1 MGNIVLKITALIFG
15 IALWFLVISQKDFQL
30 SVEVPL
36 NFVKLPETM
45 AIASKPPHFLHI
57 TVEGKSWDLIRLNNI
72 VKDYKQNSIA
82 MIVDLQQA
90 ELGATRIHLDSK
102 NFVAQGFPDIHFVDP
117 ENQLLFVDLDIDTR
131 ITRNVPIKSVAT
143 FNAAQGYLLADVPKI
158 TPEEVLVSGARN
170 ALTRIIDIP
179 TDSIFFDSLQTS
191 EKYHIPLDFSTLPAF
206 VTPSDSSVQ
215 ISVDIQKMG
224 SKTYKNIPVNLIGFF
239 SRDTFALEP
248 KVLSVEI
255 TGGEQALDSISAEH
269 IELAI
274 EYNRFAIEDADSLP
288 PTVKLSLPVQINR
301 DMAIKAIQL
310 KPEKVTLVRK
320 EIKVETPKDSL
331 EEVAP

>member
-1 MGNIVLKITALIFG
+1 
-15 IALWFLVISQKDFQL
+15 
-30 SVEVPL
+30 
-36 NFVKLPETM
+36 
-45 AIASKPPHFLHI
+45 
-57 TVEGKSWDLIRLNNI
+57 
-72 VKDYKQNSIA
+72 
-82 MIVDLQQA
+82 
-90 ELGATRIHLDSK
+90 
-102 NFVAQGFPDIHFVDP
+102 
-117 ENQLLFVDLDIDTR
+117 
-131 ITRNVPIKSVAT
+131 
-143 FNAAQGYLLADVPKI
+143 
-158 TPEEVLVSGARN
+158 
-170 ALTRIIDIP
+170 
-179 TDSIFFDSLQTS
+179 
-191 EKYHIPLDFSTLPAF
+191 
-206 VTPSDSSVQ
+206 
-215 ISVDIQKMG
+215 MG

-248 KVLSVEI
+248 KELSVEI

-320 EIKVETPKDSL
+320 EIKVEAPKDSL